1 MAHGEA
7 QVVCLRAE
15 SRSLLKGLSSYYC
28 TMQSASTQ
36 IWKATNHTQSV
47 LRSILEGRLIRVQ
60 LVLVKGSVIP
70 FTTIS
75 KLSDFGGVVL
85 LKITCTER
93 ETERQSMFVYCVM
106 LVEVIEKLMG
116 VTLVSFLHVGPR
128 DQTQV

>member
-75 KLSDFGGVVL
+75 KLSDFGVSFFLKLHVL
-85 LKITCTER
+85 R
-93 ETERQSMFVYCVM
+93 ERQ
-106 LVEVIEKLMG
+106 
-116 VTLVSFLHVGPR
+116 R
-128 DQTQV
+128 DRACLYTVLCLWRS